1 MSDAHSRHHSYF
13 RQDFTDAVRSKNSK
27 IKSFLIKIRSHM
39 ATAMQ
44 TRLILQKLKKS
55 ITKPNH
61 IVSPYHEE
69 IQNLVIQDLISTC
82 FFKNNK
88 MLTTNIT

>member
-1 MSDAHSRHHSYF
+1 
-13 RQDFTDAVRSKNSK
+13 
-27 IKSFLIKIRSHM
+27 M

-69 IQNLVIQDLISTC
+69 IQNLVIQDLISTGTGPVIHYAIYDIRDVTYSL
-82 FFKNNK
+82 FNLLDRQGKHWLPTPIDFGK
-88 MLTTNIT
+88 L